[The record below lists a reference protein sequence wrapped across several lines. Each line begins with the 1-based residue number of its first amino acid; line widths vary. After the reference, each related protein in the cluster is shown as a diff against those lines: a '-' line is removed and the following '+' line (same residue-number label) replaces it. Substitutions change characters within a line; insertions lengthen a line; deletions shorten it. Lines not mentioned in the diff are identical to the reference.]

1 MSSIGIQQIAI
12 ISNTTNIHRK
22 IFSLCDNLTF
32 VDFRAVKHLNGNT
45 FSGLKKLKTV
55 LLWDDL
61 EAIGRNAFDG
71 SGLESFTAPASLKK
85 IGKCAFMAC
94 RALKHVD
101 LSACTL

>member
-1 MSSIGIQQIAI
+1 MLL
-12 ISNTTNIHRK
+12 SNTTNIYHK
-22 IFSLCDNLTF
+22 IFSRCNDLTF

-55 LLWDDL
+55 LLGDDL
-61 EAIGRNAFDG
+61 ETIGMSAFEG

-85 IGKCAFMAC
+85 IEKNAFMNC
-94 RALKHVD
+94 HSLKYMD